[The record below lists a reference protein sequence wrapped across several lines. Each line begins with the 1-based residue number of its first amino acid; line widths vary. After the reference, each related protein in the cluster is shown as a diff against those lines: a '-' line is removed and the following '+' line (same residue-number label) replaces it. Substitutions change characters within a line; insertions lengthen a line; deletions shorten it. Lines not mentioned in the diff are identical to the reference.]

1 MCKRVIFLVS
11 LVFVLGLVSNSAAQT
26 GQILIEWWT
35 GITSIDITTLLNHAD
50 YPDNPHGSGY
60 LTSFEVVQGSI
71 TDLVDEYGV
80 RVRGYFHPP
89 VTGEYTFWINSDD
102 EGQLLLS
109 PEGSSSHAV
118 VIARTIRSAPLNNWT
133 RYAGQQSMPI
143 TLEAGRKYYIEAI
156 YKENTGG
163 DRLQVAYGPDGAQ
176 VIIPGSELSPYDT
189 GIATNPS
196 PADGGRS
203 EQDRVG
209 LGFSAGPSAVQH
221 DVYFGESYADVDA
234 GVAGTAKGRVS
245 DTFYFASDLTLGKT
259 YYWRIDE
266 VDSDG
271 TTHTGEVWSFT
282 VNPAT
287 AHSPIPADS
296 ARWVDTNTNLS
307 WGAGYG
313 AFFHRVYFGEN
324 QADVANGT
332 GDTDKGQQGAAT
344 FDPGPLAE
352 DTTYY
357 WRVDESDGI
366 TTHTGDVWRFRTIP
380 IMPIYDPNLVGW
392 WKFEDEGTGTIIDY
406 SGYGHHGTIHGN
418 PMWVHGP
425 DGDAMEFLDE
435 TQDEYVTID
444 GYQGVLGSHAF
455 SITAWIR
462 SRDDGGEI
470 VGWGNPSNG
479 QRVEFRTLEDR
490 LRCENGG
497 VDRFVEG
504 DTILND
510 DVWHHVAVTV
520 IEGATPT
527 YPGEVTL
534 YLDGEDDTR
543 ESENTTPFNI
553 VALHP
558 VTIAKRY
565 NAAGRWLWGAIDDVR
580 IYDKVLTQQ
589 EIQQIMLRPDP
600 RSAWGPIPADN
611 SITDV
616 ERAVPLSWSPGDFA
630 AQHDVYFGTDDFAVA
645 DADTSDTTGI
655 YRGRQDLGNE
665 NYHPTET
672 LEFDRTYY
680 WRIDQFNTDG
690 TLSRGRVWSFMVG
703 DFLIVEDFEA
713 YDTGE
718 NQIWYAWKDG
728 LGYGSPDAPPF
739 YAGNG
744 TGAAVGDE
752 TTDSYAEETIVHGGD
767 KSIPFFYDNN
777 KQGHLNY
784 SEAVLSLSPPRD
796 WTRKDVKALSLWF
809 RGYLESASSFTEE
822 PPGTFTVTARSGD
835 AFGQSDQFYY
845 VFKQLSGPGSII
857 AKVEST
863 TNTSASAKVGVM
875 IRETLDPDS
884 KHAFTFMRPDGGVRF
899 NRRQETGDITMN
911 SVENGLT
918 FPHWVKLERD
928 ISGLFTASH
937 SADGLT
943 WVSVDDAG
951 MGSSDTVQMSTIVYI
966 GLAVSSNNTAAI
978 NETVFANISTTGS
991 VMGAWQSQDVG
1002 ILSNDP
1008 EPLYVAVAN
1017 NTGAPAVVY
1026 HDDPNAARIDVWT
1039 EWNIDLKEFAD
1050 QGVNL
1055 SDVNSIAIGLGDRN
1069 NPQPGGAGKMYFDD
1083 IRLYPP
1089 RCVPELIKPA
1099 GDFSNNCIVDM
1110 ADLEILAENWL
1121 LSDYDITAEAV
1132 SDANL
1137 VLHYEFEGNANDSSG
1152 SGNYGEPNGVTFVGG
1167 NTGQAI
1173 ELDGVD
1179 DYVAI
1184 SNFYYS
1190 SLGHSQVSVC
1200 AWIRTSNPFNQAI
1213 VTFDR
1218 NSYWR
1223 LEISGDGAED
1233 GQVGWCVMTSTGQVD
1248 FGSRARVDDGQWH
1261 HVTGVFDNGRLMV
1274 FIDGKQD
1281 NSTIGGSTFGT
1292 GITRYGFVGTR
1303 SEADVFDGAQNS
1315 PAWPFAG
1322 SIDDVRI
1329 YERALSQAEI
1339 ANLAGLPAG
1348 ETMHQPLQGLLS
1360 VDEDVDLH
1368 DDEKINFKDFA
1379 VLADTWLN
1387 EQLWPAQ

>member
-11 LVFVLGLVSNSAAQT
+11 LVLVLGLVSNSAGQT
-26 GQILIEWWT
+26 GQIKIEWWT
-35 GITSIDITTLLNHAD
+35 DIASIDINTLLNHSD
-50 YPDNPHGSGY
+50 YPDNPHGSDY
-60 LTSFEVVQGSI
+60 LTTFEVVQGSFA
-71 TDLVDEYGV
+71 DLVDEYGA
-80 RVRGYFHPP
+80 RIRGYFHPP
-89 VTGEYTFWINSDD
+89 ETGEYTFWVNSDD
-102 EGQLLLS
+102 ESILLLS

-118 VIARTIRSAPLNNWT
+118 MIARCIRSAPLVNWT

-143 TLEAGRKYYIEAI
+143 ALEAGKKYYIEAI

-163 DRLQVAYGPDGAQ
+163 DRLRVAYGPEGAQ
-176 VIIPGSELSPYDT
+176 VIIPGAELSPYDT

-196 PADGGRS
+196 PVDGGQS

-209 LGFSAGPSAVQH
+209 LGWSPGPSAVQH

-234 GVAGTAKGRVS
+234 GVAGTAKGRVT

-266 VDSDG
+266 VDADG
-271 TTHTGEVWSFT
+271 TTHTGEVWSFM
-282 VNPAT
+282 VNPTT

-296 ARWVDTNTNLS
+296 ARWVGTDTNLS
-307 WGAGYG
+307 WSAGYG
-313 AFFHRVYFGEN
+313 AFFHRVYFGDN
-324 QADVANGT
+324 QTDVANGT
-332 GDTDKGQQGAAT
+332 GDTDKGQQGNT
-344 FDPGPLAE
+344 IYNPGPLAE

-357 WRVDESDGI
+357 WRIDESDG
-366 TTHTGDVWRFRTIP
+366 TATHTGDVWRFRTIP
-380 IMPIYDPNLVGW
+380 TMLIYDPNLVGW

-406 SGYGHHGTIHGN
+406 SGYGRHGTIHGN

-425 DGDAMEFLDE
+425 DGDAMEFFDE
-435 TQDEYVTID
+435 PEDEYVTID

-462 SRDDGGEI
+462 TRDGGEI
-470 VGWGNPSNG
+470 VGWGNPTNG
-479 QRVEFRTLEDR
+479 QRVEFRTNDDR

-497 VDRFVEG
+497 SARFVEG
-504 DTILND
+504 ETFVD
-510 DVWHHVAVTV
+510 DDEWHHVAVTV
-520 IEGATPT
+520 IDGATPT
-527 YPGEVTL
+527 YPGEVII
-534 YLDGEDDTR
+534 YLDGEDDTM
-543 ESENTTPFNI
+543 ESENTTAFEIAAVN
-553 VALHP
+553 P
-558 VTIAKRY
+558 VTIARRY
-565 NAAGRWLWGAIDDVR
+565 NTSGRWYWGAIDDVR
-580 IYDKVLTQQ
+580 IYDKVLTQ
-589 EIQQIMLRPDP
+589 EEVQQIMLRPDP
-600 RSAWGPIPADN
+600 RSAWGSSPADG

-665 NYHPTET
+665 NYIPTEA
-672 LEFDRTYY
+672 LEYDQTYY
-680 WRIDQFNTDG
+680 WRIDQYNTDE
-690 TLSRGRVWSFMVG
+690 TLSRGIVWSFMVG

-713 YDTGE
+713 FDTDD
-718 NQIWYAWKDG
+718 NQIWWAWKDG
-728 LGYGSPDAPPF
+728 LGYVAHGTEPAYP
-739 YAGNG
+739 GNG
-744 TGAAVGDE
+744 TGSEVGDGG
-752 TTDSYAEETIVHGGD
+752 TGSYTEETIVNGGAQ
-767 KSIPFFYDNN
+767 SIPYWYNNN
-777 KQGHLNY
+777 KQGYLNY
-784 SEAVLSLSPPRD
+784 SEAVLTLAPPRD

-809 RGYLESASSFTEE
+809 RGYLESASTFTEE
-822 PPGTFTVTARSGD
+822 PPGTFTVTARSGNVW
-835 AFGQSDQFYY
+835 GQSDQFNY

-863 TNTSASAKVGVM
+863 TNTDPGAKAGVM

-884 KHAFTFMRPDGGVRF
+884 KHAFAFMRPDGGVRF
-899 NRRQETGDITMN
+899 NRRIETGDITMN
-911 SVENGLT
+911 SVENDLT

-928 ISGLFTASH
+928 ISGLFTVSH
-937 SADGLT
+937 SSDGVT
-943 WVSVDDAG
+943 WVPVNDAG
-951 MGSSDTVQMSTIVYI
+951 MGTSDTVQMNTIVYI
-966 GLAVSSNNTAAI
+966 GLALASNNTAAI
-978 NETVFANISTTGS
+978 NETIFSNISTTGS
-991 VMGAWQSQDVG
+991 VMGVWQSQDIG

-1017 NTGAPAVVY
+1017 NTGSPAVVF
-1026 HDDPNAARIDVWT
+1026 HDDPNAARLDIWT
-1039 EWNIDLKEFAD
+1039 EWNIDMKEFSD

-1069 NPQPGGAGKMYFDD
+1069 NPQAGGSGKMYFDN

-1089 RCVPELIKPA
+1089 RCVPDLVKPA

-1110 ADLEILAENWL
+1110 ADLEIMAENWL
-1121 LSDYDITAEAV
+1121 LSDYDVTAEAV

-1152 SGNYGEPNGVTFVGG
+1152 NGNHGEPNGVTFVSG
-1167 NTGQAI
+1167 NIGQAI

-1184 SNFYYS
+1184 PNFNYAS
-1190 SLGHSQVSVC
+1190 PGHTQVSAC
-1200 AWIRTSNPFNQAI
+1200 AWIRTSNPFNQTI

-1223 LEISGDGAED
+1223 LEINGDGAED
-1233 GQVGWCVMTSTGQVD
+1233 GQVGWCVMTSTGQAD
-1248 FGSRARVDDGQWH
+1248 FGSHTRVDDGQWH
-1261 HVTGVFDNGRLMV
+1261 HVMGVFDNGALMV
-1274 FIDGKQD
+1274 FIDGKLD
-1281 NSTIGGSTFGT
+1281 NSTTAGSTFGT
-1292 GITRYGFVGTR
+1292 EITRYGFVGTR

-1322 SIDDVRI
+1322 NLDDVRI

-1348 ETMHQPLQGLLS
+1348 ETLHQPLQGLLS
-1360 VDEDVDLH
+1360 VAENVDLH

-1379 VLADTWLN
+1379 VLADTWLD
-1387 EQLWPAQ
+1387 EQLWPAP